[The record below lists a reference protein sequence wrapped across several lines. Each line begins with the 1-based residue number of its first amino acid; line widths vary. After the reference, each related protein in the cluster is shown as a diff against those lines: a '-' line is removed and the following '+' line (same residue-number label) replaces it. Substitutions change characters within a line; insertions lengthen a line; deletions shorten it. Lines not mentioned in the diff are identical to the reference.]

1 MKKMLVRDD
10 LGTGH
15 FIYTWK
21 GGGGEGCTM
30 GAPKGKWVGITRILD
45 EKEVESEDIR
55 GVGRA
60 KSLYLK
66 IFHHF
71 R

>member
-1 MKKMLVRDD
+1 
-10 LGTGH
+10 
-15 FIYTWK
+15 
-21 GGGGEGCTM
+21 M